1 MRVGRA
7 PLDAEAIRLI
17 EAHHPQIRFDWP
29 QILNGEEEV
38 FPPEPPARGPDREPP
53 PPAPVGASGDAAA
66 RPVGPVAVPMPDEP
80 LSPAHARLGSEGLA
94 RLRARHADVV
104 ASIQRRTPDE
114 ERRKQL
120 LEQASRLDPDTWV
133 TDGEVAQ
140 ALEEYETILASLRDV
155 VGRRRRRK
163 RPRPGGRAEGGGSGE
178 PADSER
184 AQDVDSPQDGP
195 PEDPPEDND
204 PEGA

>member
-1 MRVGRA
+1 M
-7 PLDAEAIRLI
+7 
-17 EAHHPQIRFDWP
+17 
-29 QILNGEEEV
+29 
-38 FPPEPPARGPDREPP
+38 FPPEPPSRGPDREPP
-53 PPAPVGASGDAAA
+53 PPAPVGASGDAAVP
-66 RPVGPVAVPMPDEP
+66 PVGPVAVPMPDEP

-104 ASIQRRTPDE
+104 ASIQSRTPDE

-163 RPRPGGRAEGGGSGE
+163 RPRPGARPGGSGGGE
-178 PADSER
+178 AADSER
-184 AQDVDSPQDGP
+184 AQDADPPQDDSD
-195 PEDPPEDND
+195 EDPPED
-204 PEGA
+204 PA